1 MKTIK
6 IDGKKLKISVA
17 QERSLR
23 HLQASG
29 YVAAKSDF
37 WTGPRRYMRCE
48 LETGPEYGVQ
58 EVYRDDDMRWARMD
72 LPNRS
77 PRRVREWF
85 ESHPRHRVAVAAN
98 PRRVNAILRS
108 LNS

>member
-6 IDGKKLKISVA
+6 INGKALKVSVA

-37 WTGPRRYMRCE
+37 WTGPRRFTRCE